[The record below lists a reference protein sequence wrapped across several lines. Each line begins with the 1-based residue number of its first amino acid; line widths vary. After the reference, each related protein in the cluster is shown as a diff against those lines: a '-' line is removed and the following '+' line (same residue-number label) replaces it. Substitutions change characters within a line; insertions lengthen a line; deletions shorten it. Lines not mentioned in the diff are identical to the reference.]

1 MTQREIR
8 CRQVYVHIGATMT
21 VKHTHTNM
29 QNTLAASCQTLP
41 LFFCSMASCF
51 SRVSLSSRSL
61 NSSIFSS
68 VFSSCTCFSWARALS
83 IATLSRPYACVHAH
97 TIQRQMHAWAHK
109 QTRTRTHTEKG
120 ESRQQWKWEWCGLF
134 KSFNMKRQLTTL
146 KVCHSSSLWRSRT
159 RGQKLTASYKSLFR
173 YTPTLSSVMQ
183 QLPYDLL
190 T

>member
-1 MTQREIR
+1 
-8 CRQVYVHIGATMT
+8 
-21 VKHTHTNM
+21 M

-83 IATLSRPYACVHAH
+83 IATLSRPYVCVHAQ
-97 TIQRQMHAWAHK
+97 TIQTQTHARAHK
-109 QTRTRTHTEKG
+109 HTHAHTHIQKKERAG
-120 ESRQQWKWEWCGLF
+120 SSEKWEWCGLF

-146 KVCHSSSLWRSRT
+146 KVCHSSSLWWSRT
-159 RGQKLTASYKSLFR
+159 RGQKLTASYMSLFR
-173 YTPTLSSVMQ
+173 YTPTLSSVTQ